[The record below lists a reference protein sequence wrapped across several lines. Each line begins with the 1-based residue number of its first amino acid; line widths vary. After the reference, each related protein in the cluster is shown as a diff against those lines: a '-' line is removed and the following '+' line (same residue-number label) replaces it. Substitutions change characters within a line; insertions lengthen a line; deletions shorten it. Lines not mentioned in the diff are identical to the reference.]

1 MTIEPPLEASRFP
14 SHSIPATE
22 QTHVNIYYSTPGNAR
37 SDALRWHTEEYR
49 SWRSEAEEKA
59 GQQQWQ
65 PCFHTTGDS
74 MEEGLGESTASLRTL
89 QEMCII
95 GIGQTGWAEK
105 NEDVSTKRYSSDPSN
120 SFPSLNSLSIIRTVW
135 QTDVLWLRLRLWLH
149 SHFLMTFSW
158 WRRSH
163 TLA

>member
-74 MEEGLGESTASLRTL
+74 MEEGLGESTASLRTPSA
-89 QEMCII
+89 I
-95 GIGQTGWAEK
+95 K
-105 NEDVSTKRYSSDPSN
+105 NWFRCKKCALLALARQDGLRKMKMSRQNAILPTHPTRFLLSTHYQSFALCDRQMYSGYDSDSD
-120 SFPSLNSLSIIRTVW
+120 SIP
-135 QTDVLWLRLRLWLH
+135 
-149 SHFLMTFSW
+149 TF
-158 WRRSH
+158 
-163 TLA
+163 

>member
-74 MEEGLGESTASLRTL
+74 MEEGLGESTASLRTPSAIKKLVSL

-105 NEDVSTKRYSSDPSN
+105 NEDVSTKRYSSDPTRFLLSTHYQ
-120 SFPSLNSLSIIRTVW
+120 SFALCDRQMYSGYDSDSDSIP
-135 QTDVLWLRLRLWLH
+135 
-149 SHFLMTFSW
+149 TF
-158 WRRSH
+158 
-163 TLA
+163 